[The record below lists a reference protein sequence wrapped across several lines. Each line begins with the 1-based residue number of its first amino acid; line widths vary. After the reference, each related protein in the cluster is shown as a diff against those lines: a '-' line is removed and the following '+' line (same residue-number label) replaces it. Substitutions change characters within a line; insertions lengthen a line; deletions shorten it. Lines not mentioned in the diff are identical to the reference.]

1 MSPTQLT
8 ISQMASALVRQGA
21 IVGAYVPV
29 PFLVWSVGQSM
40 MAADGAR
47 KIYISRDM
55 MDFLR
60 AEVHLAN
67 PTWLFEE
74 YLFDWWSGPAATGP
88 VLADDLEVAY
98 ESHVTKV
105 ILNSSNNCSSSSLC
119 SMGTKYLQMKMS

>member
-1 MSPTQLT
+1 MSLTWLT
-8 ISQMASALVRQGA
+8 ISQMASTALVGQGA

-40 MAADGAR
+40 MAADSAK

-60 AEVHLAN
+60 AEVHPAD
-67 PTWLFEE
+67 PTWVFEE
-74 YLFDWWSGPAATGP
+74 YLFNWWSGPAATGP
-88 VLADDLEVAY
+88 VSADGLEVAY

-105 ILNSSNNCSSSSLC
+105 ILNSSNNCSTSSLC
-119 SMGTKYLQMKMS
+119 SMGTK